1 MIGILGGTFDP
12 VHYGHLRSAL
22 EVKDIFGLTEVRLI
36 PCAQPP
42 HRQQPSATA
51 WMRLEMLKLAIGSQA
66 GLIVDDRELK
76 RDGAS
81 YMIETLSSLRQDF
94 ITEPLLLFI
103 GSDAFNQLTKWHEWQ
118 HLFDFSHII
127 VMTRPGYE
135 IQQLDDFFN
144 TRLTKNRSELVQN
157 SSGKLYFQQVS
168 QLDISAT
175 AIRNMIAEQQNPGFL
190 LPDIVIAYIRQH
202 QLYQRQ

>member
-1 MIGILGGTFDP
+1 
-12 VHYGHLRSAL
+12 
-22 EVKDIFGLTEVRLI
+22 
-36 PCAQPP
+36 
-42 HRQQPSATA
+42 
-51 WMRLEMLKLAIGSQA
+51 
-66 GLIVDDRELK
+66 
-76 RDGAS
+76 
-81 YMIETLSSLRQDF
+81 
-94 ITEPLLLFI
+94 
-103 GSDAFNQLTKWHEWQ
+103 
-118 HLFDFSHII
+118 
-127 VMTRPGYE
+127 MTRPGYE

-144 TRLTKNRSELVQN
+144 DRLTKNRSELVQN

>member
-42 HRQQPSATA
+42 HRQQPSATP

-81 YMIETLSSLRQDF
+81 YMIDTLSSLRQDF

-135 IQQLDDFFN
+135 IQQLDDLFN
-144 TRLTKNRSELVQN
+144 TRLTKNRSELMQN